1 MPEEIGDLLVQIE
14 RIRTEQEMELLGAS
28 YMQAFLF
35 DVERPSGVYDESQI
49 QAGRE
54 MVDSAVEKCM
64 EEHPKF
70 SLDPEL
76 RKWCVY
82 GAFAAY
88 MDWARSGFVDTGEV
102 SYE

>member
-1 MPEEIGDLLVQIE
+1 MPEEIEDLLARVQQ
-14 RIRTEQEMELLGAS
+14 IRTEQEMELLGAG

-35 DVERPSGVYDESQI
+35 DLERPKGIYDEGQI

-54 MVDSAVEKCM
+54 MVDSAVQKCM
-64 EEHPKF
+64 EENPAY

-102 SYE
+102 AYE